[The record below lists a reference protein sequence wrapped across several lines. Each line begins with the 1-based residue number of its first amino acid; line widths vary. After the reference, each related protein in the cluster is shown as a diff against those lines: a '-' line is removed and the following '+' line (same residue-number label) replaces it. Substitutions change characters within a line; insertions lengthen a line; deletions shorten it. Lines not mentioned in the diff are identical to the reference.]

1 MTVNERAERN
11 MRVNTVA
18 LIVSTAS
25 TGVLGLAFWAVVARL
40 FPAQEVGLAS
50 ALITSAVL
58 LSTMSTLGIDVL
70 YERFLPVAGT
80 RAPHLLRR
88 GFLLVAGAGV
98 LVGSVLVA
106 VGPRDPM
113 FQSGWAMA
121 TFPLMVLT
129 LAVFALLD
137 KAAAGLGVAR
147 WAAVK
152 NLAHAVAK
160 LAAVAAL
167 AIWEQAVTIVLSW
180 TLTAGVA
187 ALCTYAVLHRRSRT
201 HPRWQ
206 RAADLPPSRQVWSYF
221 GSSFGIASL
230 WSIGPLVVPLIV
242 VTQIGPVANA
252 HFAVTWAMVS
262 ALYLMMHLVVSP
274 YVAEVA
280 AHPAQVRSLSWRM
293 VGMLAA
299 VALVASAGLLLV
311 GPFMLS
317 LAGDEYRSEGGD
329 LLLLAA
335 AFLPLSAVSAA
346 FEGFAR
352 VQRRLALYLS
362 VQALVTVVILAG
374 SWFGTRAIGVTGVGW
389 AYLAAEGLSALI
401 LIGPAIAWLRRVGRD
416 PDAVPRLEPADSEA
430 ATLDRFQEGYTS

>member
-1 MTVNERAERN
+1 MNERAERN

-80 RAPHLLRR
+80 RAPLLLKR
-88 GFLLVAGAGV
+88 GFLLVAAAGV

-106 VGPRDPM
+106 VGPRDPL

-206 RAADLPPSRQVWSYF
+206 RAADLPPKRQVWSYF

-280 AHPAQVRSLSWRM
+280 AHPNQVRSLSWRM
-293 VGMLAA
+293 VSMLVA
-299 VALVASAGLLLV
+299 VAFLASAGLLLV
-311 GPFMLS
+311 GPLMLS

-352 VQRRLALYLS
+352 VQRKLALYLS
-362 VQALVTVVILAG
+362 VQALVTVVILVG
-374 SWFGTRAIGVTGVGW
+374 SWFGTRALGVTGVGW

-401 LIGPAIAWLRRVGRD
+401 LIGPAIRWLRRVGRD
-416 PDAVPRLEPADSEA
+416 PAAVPGPDPAGDEA
-430 ATLDRFQEGYTS
+430 ATLDRLQEGYPT